1 MFLGVD
7 YYPEHWDNNLIDDDI
22 EKIKKMGSNI
32 VRIGEFAWHMI
43 EPKEGEYDFTY
54 FDKVITKLKEND
66 IKVMF
71 GTPTA
76 TFPAWLYKKHPDI
89 VLKDKNLIPAE
100 FGGRRQYC
108 YNSKIYREYSVKI
121 VSKLIEHYKDEET
134 IISWQIDNEFG
145 HEGSDMCYC
154 EECQAEFKVWLKE
167 KYKLIDEL
175 NNRWG
180 TIFWGQTY
188 NDFDEVPA
196 PLPTI
201 TTHNPSLKLDWAR
214 FRSDSLNS
222 YANMQVDL
230 VKKLK
235 GNFQTVTTN
244 LSGGFFTKYYDHFEN
259 TKNMDFV
266 SYDNYPVWGGLKEP
280 NPPFVTAASH
290 DFVRGL
296 QDQNFWIVEE
306 LMGAQGHDVI
316 GYLPRPNQAQMW
328 AYQAF
333 GHGCNNM
340 LFFRWRAMT
349 KGAEQ
354 YCYGIIDHDNHTGKK
369 YEEVKTFF
377 NDIQKYEDIINSKI
391 KSDIAIFYDYD
402 NVWSWLAQRQSQNF
416 DFSTEL
422 IRSYI
427 PFYNMN
433 TNIDIIPVNKDID
446 KYKIVVMPVM
456 KIVTKE
462 LHKKLD
468 EFVKKGGILIL
479 TYRTGIKDKDNNIL
493 FGKQLPGYFREMA
506 GIKVSDIE
514 SLQKGQ
520 EVKIAGKGEFS
531 EIEVEVEVWREILE
545 VETAEVLYTYT
556 DGLFKDKACVT
567 LNNYGKGKVV
577 YIGGGV
583 NPKALY
589 PVFKKLVKKAGI
601 YNNESEIGLE
611 VYPRELNG
619 EKYLF
624 ITNHTDQIKKF
635 KNITF
640 NAYQSQIIKESDIG
654 L

>member
-1 MFLGVD
+1 MYIGAD
-7 YYPEHWDNNLIDDDI
+7 YYPEHWDRSLIEEDI
-22 EKIKKMGSNI
+22 KRMKDLGINM
-32 VRIGEFAWHMI
+32 VRIGEFAWHLM
-43 EPKEGEYDFTY
+43 EPVEGEYDFSY
-54 FDKVITKLKEND
+54 FDMVISKLKENN

-76 TFPAWLYKKHPDI
+76 TFPAWLFKKYPGI
-89 VLKDKNLIPAE
+89 VMKDKNGLAMS

-108 YNSKIYREYSVKI
+108 FNSNIYWDYTKKI
-121 VSKLIEHYKDEET
+121 VSKLIDHYKDEET
-134 IISWQIDNEFG
+134 IVAWQIDNELG

-154 EECQAEFKVWLKE
+154 ENCQAKFKIWLKE
-167 KYKLIDEL
+167 KYKIIDEL

-214 FRSDSLNS
+214 FRSDSLND

-235 GNFQTVTTN
+235 GDFQTVTTN

-280 NPPFVTAASH
+280 NPPFVTAATH

-296 QDQNFWIVEE
+296 KDQNFWVVEE
-306 LMGAQGHDVI
+306 LIGAQGHDVI
-316 GYLPRPNQAQMW
+316 GYLPRPNQAKMW

-340 LFFRWRAMT
+340 LFFRWRGMT

-354 YCYGIIDHDNHTGKK
+354 YCYGIIDQDNETGRK
-369 YEEVKTFF
+369 YEEVKDFF
-377 NDIQKYEDIINSKI
+377 EDIVKYEEVVNSKI
-391 KSDIAIFYDYD
+391 KSEIAILYDYD
-402 NVWSWLAQRQSQNF
+402 NVWSWLAQSQSQKF
-416 DFSTEL
+416 DFSLEL
-422 IRSYI
+422 MRTYV
-427 PFYNMN
+427 PFYKMN
-433 TNIDIIPVNKDID
+433 TNIDIIPVNKNID
-446 KYKIVVMPVM
+446 NYKIIVMPVM

-462 LHKKLD
+462 LHRKLD
-468 EFVKKGGILIL
+468 DFVKKGGILIL
-479 TYRTGIKDKDNNIL
+479 TFRTGLKDKDNNIL
-493 FGKQLPGYFREMA
+493 FGQVLPGYFREMA
-506 GIKVSDIE
+506 GIKVSEIE
-514 SLQKGQ
+514 SLQEGQ
-520 EVKIAGKGEFS
+520 KVKIKGHGEFS
-531 EIEVEVEVWREILE
+531 GLETEVEIWREILE
-545 VETAEVLYTYT
+545 AETAEVLYSYA

-583 NPKALY
+583 GSKALD
-589 PVFKKLVKKAGI
+589 PLFAKLIKEVGI
-601 YNNESEIGLE
+601 YNNESEMGLE
-611 VYPRELNG
+611 VYPRELKG

-624 ITNHTDQIKKF
+624 ITNHTDKVKKYKKINF
-635 KNITF
+635 S
-640 NAYQSQIIKESDIG
+640 AYQSKIIKESDIEV
-654 L
+654 